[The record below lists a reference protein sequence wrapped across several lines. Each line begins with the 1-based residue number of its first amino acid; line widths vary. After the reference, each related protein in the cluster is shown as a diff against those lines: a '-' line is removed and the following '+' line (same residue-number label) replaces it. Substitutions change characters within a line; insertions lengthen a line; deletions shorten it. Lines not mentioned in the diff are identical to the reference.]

1 MKNEKFTFIQKNY
14 GWIIAAISGMSICL
28 SFILRYI
35 KYIHSSLYFNHYGI
49 SYELFNSEE
58 IGYLYSFI
66 LSIILIMCFYSLIY
80 CFKQIYD
87 FMKKRNK
94 NDIGN
99 FIFNIILI
107 IISNTLIT
115 FSSISQIKFWNV
127 VFFAIILFV
136 IEIIMMLV
144 FKVTIYK
151 KSKQE
156 DTIKSIINYIK
167 VIPFY
172 LFLIILL
179 FSYVYIKSLNKI
191 NTYRIIND
199 DKVIVYTTSNY
210 YVILDC
216 DIKNDE
222 LIIYKGSQMKINN
235 ENIETKLMDF
245 NKVKLRQ
252 KWLTQY
258 KKSINNIVNAF
269 LLLLHH
275 FYHFLVSMHCQ

>member
-1 MKNEKFTFIQKNY
+1 
-14 GWIIAAISGMSICL
+14 
-28 SFILRYI
+28 
-35 KYIHSSLYFNHYGI
+35 
-49 SYELFNSEE
+49 
-58 IGYLYSFI
+58 
-66 LSIILIMCFYSLIY
+66 
-80 CFKQIYD
+80 
-87 FMKKRNK
+87 
-94 NDIGN
+94 
-99 FIFNIILI
+99 
-107 IISNTLIT
+107 
-115 FSSISQIKFWNV
+115 
-127 VFFAIILFV
+127 
-136 IEIIMMLV
+136 MMLV

-252 KWLTQY
+252 K
-258 KKSINNIVNAF
+258 
-269 LLLLHH
+269 
-275 FYHFLVSMHCQ
+275 